1 MRAAASILLLAA
13 AVALV
18 VRRPFGVPK
27 WVPPLTLACVAFVTG
42 LVSWEQI
49 SQEAAAMNPAILFL
63 LAAVPLG
70 VLLDRLG
77 YFRAVADLVGGGRHL
92 VRDLWIVAAIV
103 TTVLNLDAA
112 VVLLTPLYVRIA
124 RHRGLDPVALAF
136 QPVLLALVASSALPV
151 SNLTN
156 LIVTE
161 RLDLS
166 TVAFITHLALPSI
179 AATTVGW
186 FFYRRAFP
194 VVPPAPRAREHWDR
208 RAFIIGTVLVVLLL
222 VAFVAGPPVG
232 IKAWMSALAVDLV
245 LIVIVRDVPWRAVPV
260 STGVVVGGLAVLAA
274 AAAPHLP
281 VADLLGPQDGVGAV
295 LRAVGT
301 GVGGAALMNNVP
313 AVLVALPTLHASGD
327 SLWGLLLGLNIGPAL
342 IITGSL
348 ASLLWLD
355 SVHRLHLKISAR
367 DFSRVGIRVGIPALV
382 AATVTLA
389 ALTALR

>member
-1 MRAAASILLLAA
+1 
-13 AVALV
+13 
-18 VRRPFGVPK
+18 
-27 WVPPLTLACVAFVTG
+27 
-42 LVSWEQI
+42 
-49 SQEAAAMNPAILFL
+49 MNPAILFL